1 MSKKPK
7 KIKSR
12 KTLTPEKKKELREKR
27 EADIEKFKKNTAR
40 LGKNIKNLRGKMN
53 QSDLA
58 REVDIAANVLSRL
71 ESGTIKNPKM
81 FTLISLAT
89 ELSTTVDFLVGRS
102 NKMKDEEVYRNNS
115 EARKILRT
123 YAKLSQEKKKMLSD
137 FAKFLKK

>member
-1 MSKKPK
+1 MSKK
-7 KIKSR
+7 S
-12 KTLTPEKKKELREKR
+12 KKKKPRKKLTQEQKYELREKR
-27 EADIEKFKKNTAR
+27 AADIKKFKKNTTR